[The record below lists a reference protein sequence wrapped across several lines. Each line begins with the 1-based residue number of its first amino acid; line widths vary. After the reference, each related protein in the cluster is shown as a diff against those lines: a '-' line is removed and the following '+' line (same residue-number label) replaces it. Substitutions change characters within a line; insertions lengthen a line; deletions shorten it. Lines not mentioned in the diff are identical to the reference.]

1 MKTTIYL
8 IRHSIPFKE
17 HMGTK
22 LVNDDLLS
30 WNMKTPLSVMGEE
43 LARDYFDKSKFK
55 KVDVVF
61 SSSYVRAMAT
71 AKYLA
76 YQNDLLVNVNSCF
89 DERIHGINDWSELP
103 KNFELRQFIDPEYK
117 IGNGESR
124 FEVME
129 RMLNG
134 LDKILEEYRGK
145 NIAMLLLLPFFFII
159 GV

>member
-1 MKTTIYL
+1 
-8 IRHSIPFKE
+8 
-17 HMGTK
+17 
-22 LVNDDLLS
+22 
-30 WNMKTPLSVMGEE
+30 
-43 LARDYFDKSKFK
+43 
-55 KVDVVF
+55 
-61 SSSYVRAMAT
+61 MAT

-124 FEVME
+124 LEVME

-145 NIAMLLLLPFFFII
+145 NIAIVGHATAFAFLLYNWCLIDSNNCYYYQDKII
-159 GV
+159 FDGVWDI

>member
-30 WNMKTPLSVMGEE
+30 WNMKTPLSVKGEE
-43 LARDYFDKSKFK
+43 LSCEYFSKDEFR
-55 KVDVVF
+55 KVEVVF

-76 YQNDLLVNVNSCF
+76 YQNDLLINVN
-89 DERIHGINDWSELP
+89 
-103 KNFELRQFIDPEYK
+103 
-117 IGNGESR
+117 
-124 FEVME
+124 
-129 RMLNG
+129 
-134 LDKILEEYRGK
+134 RGFM
-145 NIAMLLLLPFFFII
+145 A
-159 GV
+159 